1 MNRNIAI
8 VTFVKT
14 IGYSPLK
21 TRLARVIGKKMAEE
35 FYLLSCQAMEE
46 ICSQLQNINNYDIT
60 RYWAVAEEKALDAKV
75 WKQFGKIY
83 QGTGSLGE
91 RLAYVHE
98 ALRNSYEGIIFLG
111 ADSPQIEADDL
122 RMAINAIMEQK
133 AIAVGPSIDGG
144 FWLWGS
150 GKKLESH
157 FWKNIQYSSASTLKE
172 LRASLQAEAPIF
184 SLRTLRDVDHL
195 EDLLALRDLFL
206 NNENL
211 LPSQRNLLSWIR
223 ANCGQ

>member
-8 VTFVKT
+8 VIFVKT

-35 FYLLSCQAMEE
+35 FYLLSCKAMEE
-46 ICSQLQNINNYDIT
+46 ICSQLQNINTYTIT
-60 RYWAVAEEKALDAKV
+60 RYWAVAEENALEARV
-75 WKQFGKIY
+75 WSQFDKIY
-83 QGTGSLGE
+83 QGTGGLGE
-91 RLAYVHE
+91 RLACVHE
-98 ALRNSYEGIIFLG
+98 ALRDSYEGIIFLG
-111 ADSPQIEADDL
+111 ADSPQIEPDDL
-122 RMAINAIMEQK
+122 RMAINSAIKQQ
-133 AIAVGPSIDGG
+133 AIVLGPSSDGG

-150 GKKLESH
+150 GKRLESH
-157 FWKNIQYSSASTLKE
+157 FWKNIQYSSASTLEE
-172 LRASLQAEAPIF
+172 LRANLHAEAPIF

-223 ANCGQ
+223 ENCGQ